1 MEIYGGNI
9 EAPQW
14 TCSSAKLFAPSA
26 AAAKRMWA
34 GVDAFF
40 WIIFFCSSL

>member
-1 MEIYGGNI
+1 MVAIKKHPSGLVPVQY
-9 EAPQW
+9 
-14 TCSSAKLFAPSA
+14 CFAPSA

-40 WIIFFCSSL
+40 